1 MIFDTH
7 CHIYD
12 SAFDLD
18 QKEVIQR
25 ALDNKVCLM
34 MVPSDNLVNSHKS
47 IELAEKYDFIYS
59 SIGIH
64 PSEVYS
70 LYLDKTIEDLREL
83 SKHEKVKAIG
93 EIGLDYFYYKEE
105 NQKNMQKIWFKKQIE
120 LANEVHLPI
129 IVHSRD
135 ACQDTLDILKEVKP
149 MFGCVFHCY
158 SYSKETLKEIIK
170 RGFYIGLDGP
180 VTFKN
185 SIEPKEIAKIVP
197 LNRLLIETDS
207 PYLTP
212 VPHRGK
218 RNEPSEII
226 YIAQEIALLRNITF
240 DELTKITYL
249 NGKEFFS
256 I

>member
-12 SAFDLD
+12 SAFNLD

-34 MVPSDNLVNSHKS
+34 MVPSDNIVNSHKS

-70 LYLDKTIEDLREL
+70 LDLDKTIEDLREL

-185 SIEPKEIAKIVP
+185 SIEPKEIAKMVP

-226 YIAQEIALLRNITF
+226 YIAQEIALLRNISF

>member
-1 MIFDTH
+1 M
-7 CHIYD
+7 
-12 SAFDLD
+12 
-18 QKEVIQR
+18 
-25 ALDNKVCLM
+25 
-34 MVPSDNLVNSHKS
+34 
-47 IELAEKYDFIYS
+47 
-59 SIGIH
+59 
-64 PSEVYS
+64 
-70 LYLDKTIEDLREL
+70 
-83 SKHEKVKAIG
+83 
-93 EIGLDYFYYKEE
+93 
-105 NQKNMQKIWFKKQIE
+105 
-120 LANEVHLPI
+120 HLPI

-185 SIEPKEIAKIVP
+185 SIEPKEIAKMVP

-226 YIAQEIALLRNITF
+226 YIAQEIALLRNISF

>member
-70 LYLDKTIEDLREL
+70 LDLDKTIEDLREL

-185 SIEPKEIAKIVP
+185 SIEPKEIAKMVS

>member
-12 SAFDLD
+12 SAFNLD

-34 MVPSDNLVNSHKS
+34 MVPSDNIVNSHKS

-70 LYLDKTIEDLREL
+70 LDLDKTIEDLREL

-226 YIAQEIALLRNITF
+226 YIAQEIALLRNISF